1 MDSKQKYTEAMH
13 EESFYEVDDWF
24 IQKLRKA
31 PRQIGIHI
39 ANLIDKNYASL
50 PTAVGWTQNVGGV
63 CATTDEPFYFE
74 LEYLKQPD
82 EAPIFLDIK
91 EIDVDD
97 YLDYIL
103 ENKTLKL
110 NEVKKGKQ
118 EDEAGT
124 S

>member
-1 MDSKQKYTEAMH
+1 MH

-24 IQKLRKA
+24 IEKLRKA

-39 ANLIDKNYASL
+39 ANLIDKNFASL

-63 CATTDEPFYFE
+63 CITTGEPFYFE

-82 EAPIFLDIK
+82 EPPIFLDIK

-110 NEVKKGKQ
+110 NETERGKQ
-118 EDEAGT
+118 EDEGST
-124 S
+124 N

>member
-1 MDSKQKYTEAMH
+1 MDLKQKYTGAMH

-24 IQKLRKA
+24 IEKLRKT
-31 PRQIGIHI
+31 PRQIGIHV

-63 CATTDEPFYFE
+63 CITTDEPFYFE

-110 NEVKKGKQ
+110 NEIERGKQ
-118 EDEAGT
+118 QDEAGT
-124 S
+124 D

>member
-1 MDSKQKYTEAMH
+1 MDSKQKYTEAMR

-39 ANLIDKNYASL
+39 ANLIDKNFASL

-63 CATTDEPFYFE
+63 CITTEEPFYFE

-82 EAPIFLDIK
+82 EPPIFLDIK
-91 EIDVDD
+91 EIDVDA

-110 NEVKKGKQ
+110 NETERGKQ
-118 EDEAGT
+118 QDEGST
-124 S
+124 N

>member
-1 MDSKQKYTEAMH
+1 MDLKQKYTGEMH

-24 IQKLRKA
+24 IEKLRKT
-31 PRQIGIHI
+31 PRQIGIHV
-39 ANLIDKNYASL
+39 ANLIDKNFASL
-50 PTAVGWTQNVGGV
+50 PSAVGWTQNVGGV
-63 CATTDEPFYFE
+63 CITTGEPFYFE

-110 NEVKKGKQ
+110 NETERGKQ

-124 S
+124 D